1 MLCGAWR
8 SAWGTLLR
16 ADLRFSNPTVRCQ
29 RDGVGEAVV
38 AVLGACM
45 REKLLEPGF
54 VTKEQ
59 VRGGGGHDCSV
70 CWVFVSRGRLA
81 LSQGRRFRR
90 TNTTAAVSKVWLMIL
105 GVGLGSSPE
114 S

>member
-16 ADLRFSNPTVRCQ
+16 ADLRFSNPTGRCQ

-59 VRGGGGHDCSV
+59 VGAGMPCFVVSMVRSFFSISRGS
-70 CWVFVSRGRLA
+70 FARSRGR
-81 LSQGRRFRR
+81 RFHG
-90 TNTTAAVSKVWLMIL
+90 TNTTTAVSKR
-105 GVGLGSSPE
+105 GC
-114 S
+114 

>member
-38 AVLGACM
+38 AVLGACL

-59 VRGGGGHDCSV
+59 VRGGGGGGHYCSV
-70 CWVFVSRGRLA
+70 VGGFVSREKLSR
-81 LSQGRRFRR
+81 SQGRRF
-90 TNTTAAVSKVWLMIL
+90 
-105 GVGLGSSPE
+105 
-114 S
+114 